1 MKFLFYVEPVTY
13 RFDPFFLRPWLTW
26 IADMA
31 RSQRDDD
38 SAPKFAF
45 MSSPWL
51 CRSFSL
57 EFQNDA
63 DIIPIR
69 PADVLAPFDMDR
81 SAYGQDLAQP
91 AGATIGN
98 VPLQQAL
105 TAAVDAF
112 RPDAVISFSQN
123 RYLQRLQ
130 SRTNV
135 FFTERQPLPRL
146 SGKGGFFLDNSGHQT
161 ESLLVTQAS
170 RIKSLMLPESVSAG
184 ATSWWSNYF
193 DDPVDRHPDTTQIR
207 DWIDAKAAGN
217 PVVMLALQPPDW
229 LTLEGL
235 STNTPLDG
243 VLMRWLSQVP
253 HNWRA
258 ITTYHP
264 AIRLP
269 RALEELIAEQFPH
282 LLLLPEVWNQGHSE
296 LVIDAVDAVATIS
309 SAVGFTALL
318 SGKQVVALGRS
329 NLSGLAAPRLSELN
343 QTPSL
348 TEPERVNLLAFL
360 TNFYCHDDH
369 DILAGRGYLTRTVS
383 ELIKGGTD
391 RYFEFPHGTT
401 TTRHYPT

>member
-1 MKFLFYVEPVTY
+1 MRFLFYVEPVTF

-31 RSQRDDD
+31 RSQLDEDN
-38 SAPKFAF
+38 PPTFAF

-57 EFQNDA
+57 EFHNQI
-63 DIIPIR
+63 DIIPIQ

-81 SAYGQDLAQP
+81 AAYGQDLAEP
-91 AGATIGN
+91 AGASVGN
-98 VPLQQAL
+98 APLQEAL
-105 TAAVDAF
+105 SAAVDAF
-112 RPDAVISFSQN
+112 RPDAVISFTQN
-123 RYLQRLQ
+123 RYLQRLKP
-130 SRTNV
+130 STNV

-146 SGKGGFFLDNSGHQT
+146 SGKGGFFLDNCGHQT
-161 ESLLVTQAS
+161 ESLLATQAP
-170 RIKSLMLPESVSAG
+170 RIKSLTLPESVSAG

-193 DDPVDRHPDTTQIR
+193 ADPIERHSDTPQIR
-207 DWIDAKAAGN
+207 DWIEAKSGGS

-229 LTLEGL
+229 LTFEGL

-243 VLMRWLSQVP
+243 LLMRWLSQVP
-253 HNWRA
+253 LSWRA
-258 ITTYHP
+258 IATYH
-264 AIRLP
+264 AASRLP
-269 RALEELIAEQFPH
+269 RALEESIAEQFPH

-296 LVIDAVDAVATIS
+296 LILDAVDAVATIS

-329 NLSGLAAPRLSELN
+329 NLSGLATPRLTELN

-383 ELIKGGTD
+383 ELIKGGID
-391 RYFEFPHGTT
+391 RYFEFPQSGADC
-401 TTRHYPT
+401 